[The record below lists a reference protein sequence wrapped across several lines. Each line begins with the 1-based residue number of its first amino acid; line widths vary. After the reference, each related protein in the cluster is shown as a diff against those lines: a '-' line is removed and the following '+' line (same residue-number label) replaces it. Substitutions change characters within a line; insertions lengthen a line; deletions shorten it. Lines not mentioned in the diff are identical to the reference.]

1 MGINAIGNLL
11 SHIRRRPL
19 ALGWYARLLGK
30 ITPALP
36 GYLLNFQVLCAGVVV
51 LVITILSFVM
61 YFSAKGPKAEV
72 EAEAYIETE
81 LVRRNAIVIF
91 MCIEMMLNAVN
102 LTFITFSRYL
112 NSLDGQIFVFLV
124 MTVAAVEVAVGL
136 AIVVSIFR
144 LKETTDVDEINLMKW

>member
-1 MGINAIGNLL
+1 L
-11 SHIRRRPL
+11 
-19 ALGWYARLLGK
+19 
-30 ITPALP
+30 
-36 GYLLNFQVLCAGVVV
+36 
-51 LVITILSFVM
+51 ILSAVLFTIGVI
-61 YFSAKGPKAEV
+61 GV
-72 EAEAYIETE
+72 

-124 MTVAAVEVAVGL
+124 MTVAAAEVAVGL

>member
-1 MGINAIGNLL
+1 
-11 SHIRRRPL
+11 
-19 ALGWYARLLGK
+19 
-30 ITPALP
+30 
-36 GYLLNFQVLCAGVVV
+36 
-51 LVITILSFVM
+51 
-61 YFSAKGPKAEV
+61 
-72 EAEAYIETE
+72 
-81 LVRRNAIVIF
+81 

-124 MTVAAVEVAVGL
+124 MTVAAAEVAVGL

>member
-1 MGINAIGNLL
+1 L
-11 SHIRRRPL
+11 
-19 ALGWYARLLGK
+19 
-30 ITPALP
+30 
-36 GYLLNFQVLCAGVVV
+36 
-51 LVITILSFVM
+51 ILSAVLFTIGVI
-61 YFSAKGPKAEV
+61 GV
-72 EAEAYIETE
+72 

-112 NSLDGQIFVFLV
+112 NSLDGQVFVFLV
-124 MTVAAVEVAVGL
+124 MTVAAAEVAVGL